1 MNTAA
6 VPFAVPPT
14 WRHTPSP
21 NHSRRQAAVNAI
33 VLHAD
38 AASRIESSL
47 DWVRRSES
55 QVSYHVMIGR
65 NGVVFMTVHPDRKA
79 WHAGASQLDSAPNCN
94 QYGIGVCL
102 SNRNDG
108 IERYPDV
115 QVAAAVE
122 VCARLC
128 RHYSIS
134 VERIVS
140 HAAVAVPAGRKTDP
154 RGLDLAV
161 FQERVR
167 AALAVSG

>member
-1 MNTAA
+1 MKTFE
-6 VPFAVPPT
+6 VPASWKT
-14 WRHTPSP
+14 LPSP
-21 NHSRRQAAVNAI
+21 NHSRRQATVNAI

-65 NGVVFMTVHPDRKA
+65 NGVVFLTVHPDRKA
-79 WHAGASQLDSAPNCN
+79 WHAGASSLDSAPNCN
-94 QYGIGVCL
+94 QYAVGVCL

-108 IERYPDV
+108 TERYPDV
-115 QVAAAVE
+115 QVAAAVD
-122 VCARLC
+122 VCVQLC
-128 RHYSIS
+128 RHYSID
-134 VERIVS
+134 VARIVS

-154 RGLDLAV
+154 RGIDMFA

-167 AALAVSG
+167 AALTGIP